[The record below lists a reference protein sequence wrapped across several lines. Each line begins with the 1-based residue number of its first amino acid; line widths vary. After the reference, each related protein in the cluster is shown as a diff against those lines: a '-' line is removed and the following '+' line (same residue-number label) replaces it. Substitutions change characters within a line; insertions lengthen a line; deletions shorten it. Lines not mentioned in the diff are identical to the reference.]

1 MCAGEGLQLR
11 LAFGDPPLFLL
22 SKYICVILGPSKPR
36 EILPSM
42 GSSFI
47 QLSLAE
53 LEPKTKGEYPDTLP
67 ISVLLLL
74 ALTVSQVRELKK
86 L

>member
-1 MCAGEGLQLR
+1 MGTL
-11 LAFGDPPLFLL
+11 LFFFCLNVT
-22 SKYICVILGPSKPR
+22 ICVIVGPSKPR

-74 ALTVSQVRELKK
+74 ALTASRVRELIKVDDDK
-86 L
+86 IFVHF